1 MDPGF
6 GGVRSASSC
15 TTTTR
20 FDEREGF
27 LRKTCSRILG
37 STVLTAI
44 LFAARQVL
52 PAAVL
57 PGEGEHTARR
67 DGGNEEG
74 IQEAP
79 ESRTGDH
86 GAVESEGRRYHDGV
100 GPTRRG
106 VTGERALHGG
116 RVPDGDTGDRGYRLH
131 H

>member
-1 MDPGF
+1 MLPPPLPDDSIRR
-6 GGVRSASSC
+6 VQ
-15 TTTTR
+15 TER
-20 FDEREGF
+20 FF
-27 LRKTCSRILG
+27 LRNLIQDPRDCSTR
-37 STVLTAI
+37 LTAI

-67 DGGNEEG
+67 DGRNEES

-79 ESRTGDH
+79 ESRTSDH
-86 GAVESEGRRYHDGV
+86 RAVESEGRRYHDGV
-100 GPTRRG
+100 GPTRRS
-106 VTGERALHGG
+106 VAGERALHGG